1 METCLHSR
9 GTALNARDLLTPV
22 ALFGF
27 IGAQVLTKMG
37 KTEDLES
44 TCVLYMAILDT
55 GARSDCVLNILLR
68 LKAGPIRGAINCY
81 LSA

>member
-1 METCLHSR
+1 METCFHSR
-9 GTALNARDLLTPV
+9 GAALNARDLLTPV

-27 IGAQVLTKMG
+27 IGAQVLAKMG

-68 LKAGPIRGAINCY
+68 LKAVTIRGY

>member
-1 METCLHSR
+1 MPVKREFS
-9 GTALNARDLLTPV
+9 LLIPV

-27 IGAQVLTKMG
+27 IGAQVLAKMG

-55 GARSDCVLNILLR
+55 GVRSDCVLNILLR
-68 LKAGPIRGAINCY
+68 LKVGTIRGAIN
-81 LSA
+81 SDFSS

>member
-1 METCLHSR
+1 MSLLEKL
-9 GTALNARDLLTPV
+9 DLLTPV

-27 IGAQVLTKMG
+27 IGAQVLAKMG
-37 KTEDLES
+37 KNEDLES

-68 LKAGPIRGAINCY
+68 LKVSPIRGAINCD
-81 LSA
+81 LSV

>member
-1 METCLHSR
+1 MCYVTYKLEFS
-9 GTALNARDLLTPV
+9 LLIPV

-27 IGAQVLTKMG
+27 IGAQVLAKMG

-44 TCVLYMAILDT
+44 TCVHYMAILDT

-68 LKAGPIRGAINCY
+68 LKAGTIRGTINSD
-81 LSA
+81 LRAKA

>member
-1 METCLHSR
+1 MSRLLDIFANTCGAFRLYR
-9 GTALNARDLLTPV
+9 GTGPGKN
-22 ALFGF
+22 
-27 IGAQVLTKMG
+27 G
-37 KTEDLES
+37 KTEDLAS

-55 GARSDCVLNILLR
+55 GVRSDCVLNILLR